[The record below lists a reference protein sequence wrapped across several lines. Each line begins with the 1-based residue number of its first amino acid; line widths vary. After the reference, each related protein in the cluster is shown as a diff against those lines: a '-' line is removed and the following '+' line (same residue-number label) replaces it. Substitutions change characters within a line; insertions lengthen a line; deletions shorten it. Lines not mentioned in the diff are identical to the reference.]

1 MRRHANDG
9 AEGAQ
14 EVIAAH
20 GRRAGEIGERQR
32 RVRLRLDLP
41 ERGGNPPL
49 VAPGR
54 RAPAARRSGKRG
66 ADRPGKAQRHLLE
79 FRALAGVARR
89 FGGGDDR
96 QQGGMRR
103 QTRNGER
110 DPPRAGNL
118 GDDRLQKFR
127 REPERQAAVA
137 DAVLMAALEAMIVV
151 AEEERARRQHRRA
164 ERRAILEGAL
174 GHGGDAHRIVAFLE
188 RPIMR
193 AGRADHVGDA
203 PAGA

>member
-1 MRRHANDG
+1 MPARSAS
-9 AEGAQ
+9 E
-14 EVIAAH
+14 
-20 GRRAGEIGERQR
+20 QR
-32 RVRLRLDLP
+32 LVGLRLDLP

-54 RAPAARRSGKRG
+54 RAAAAWRSGKRG
-66 ADRPGKAQRHLLE
+66 ADRTGKAQRHLLE
-79 FRALAGVARR
+79 FRAFAGVARR
-89 FGGGDDR
+89 LGGGDDR
-96 QQGGMRR
+96 QQRGMRR
-103 QTRNGER
+103 QTRNRER
-110 DPPRAGNL
+110 DSPRAGNF
-118 GDDRLQKFR
+118 GDDLLQEFR

-137 DAVLMAALEAMIVV
+137 DAMLMAALEAVIVV

-193 AGRADHVGDA
+193 AGGADHVVDA